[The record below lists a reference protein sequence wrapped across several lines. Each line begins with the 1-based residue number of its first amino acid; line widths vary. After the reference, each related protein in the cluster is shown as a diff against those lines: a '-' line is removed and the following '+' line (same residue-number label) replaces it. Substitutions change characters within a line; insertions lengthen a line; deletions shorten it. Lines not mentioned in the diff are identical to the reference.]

1 MPGPKPADNVSRI
14 DGVSGVCKM
23 DEVEDEVLS
32 IVSERYLVSRGVR
45 SEGEVSERGATDEM
59 R

>member
-1 MPGPKPADNVSRI
+1 
-14 DGVSGVCKM
+14 M

-59 R
+59 C